1 MKNKI
6 YGLNLENKY
15 GLCKKCKTPLKYEG
29 DNCLGVEYY
38 IKCPKCGLIR
48 DYYNAGYME
57 IDNYKDMTCHPFIER
72 LKLFF
77 KNIIT
82 RKRNK
87 KNNKLWIKEEDDL
100 PF

>member
-1 MKNKI
+1 MKNKT

-57 IDNYKDMTCHPFIER
+57 IDNYKYMCYPTFFIR
-72 LKLFF
+72 LKLYFQNF
-77 KNIIT
+77 KI
-82 RKRNK
+82 RKKNK
-87 KNNKLWIKEEDDL
+87 KNNKSWINEKDDL